1 MDKFQS
7 ENFVDF
13 AFVFVVQFSFVYT
26 RFLLYFERFSILGFK
41 EMNLALRKVA
51 RDVSVR
57 KTSLLESKKSHY
69 LRSKVLY
76 MVLFSF
82 QSRLRDENGKIGIF
96 YA

>member
-1 MDKFQS
+1 MSFD
-7 ENFVDF
+7 FVYF
-13 AFVFVVQFSFVYT
+13 AFVFVAQFSFVYT
-26 RFLLYFERFSILGFK
+26 SVFLFLLIFDRFSILGFG
-41 EMNLALRKVA
+41 MNLALRKVA

>member
-1 MDKFQS
+1 
-7 ENFVDF
+7 
-13 AFVFVVQFSFVYT
+13 
-26 RFLLYFERFSILGFK
+26 
-41 EMNLALRKVA
+41 MNLALRKVA

-96 YA
+96 YAQLFDLRVKPFLRI